1 MSHINVL
8 ENVFQYRE
16 QGQKYAA
23 KIFNIVL
30 KCMSRAKK
38 IYIRHF
44 LVVFLMFAMM
54 VVSFKWL
61 PLLFNAF

>member
-8 ENVFQYRE
+8 ENVFQYE
-16 QGQKYAA
+16 KQGHKYAA

-38 IYIRHF
+38 YT
-44 LVVFLMFAMM
+44 
-54 VVSFKWL
+54 
-61 PLLFNAF
+61 